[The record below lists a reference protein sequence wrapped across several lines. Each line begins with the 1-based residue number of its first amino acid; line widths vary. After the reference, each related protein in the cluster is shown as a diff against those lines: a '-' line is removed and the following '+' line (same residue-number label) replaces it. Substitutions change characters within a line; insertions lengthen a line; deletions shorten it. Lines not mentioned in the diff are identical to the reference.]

1 MRALAIVL
9 LVVSAAPVAAQSL
22 HQCIDRKG
30 HVSFTSEPCG
40 PGQKTQK
47 VVDATPERM
56 TPERAAQLEHRRHQ
70 DEANSAYLRRLAGH
84 DRPPQAAPRRTS
96 SGDSKASRCQAA
108 KTRRDETLR
117 RVGLRRTF
125 SLLSELDLAVYEA
138 CK

>member
-1 MRALAIVL
+1 MRAFAILL
-9 LVVSAAPVAAQSL
+9 LVVCAAPVAAQSL
-22 HQCIDRKG
+22 HQCIDRRG

-56 TPERAAQLEHRRHQ
+56 TPERAAQLEQRRRQ

-84 DRPPQAAPRRTS
+84 DRPARKARRRTS
-96 SGDSKASRCQAA
+96 SKDREASRCQAA
-108 KTRRDETLR
+108 RARRDETLR

-125 SLLSELDLAVYEA
+125 SLLSELDRAVYEA
-138 CK
+138 CE

>member
-1 MRALAIVL
+1 MRALAILL

-22 HQCIDRKG
+22 YQCVDRRG

-56 TPERAAQLEHRRHQ
+56 TPERAAQLEQRRRQ

-84 DRPPQAAPRRTS
+84 DRPARKAPRRTS
-96 SGDSKASRCQAA
+96 RVREASRCQAA
-108 KTRRDETLR
+108 RARRDETLR
-117 RVGLRRTF
+117 GVGLRRTF
-125 SLLSELDLAVYEA
+125 SLLSELDRAVYEA
-138 CK
+138 CE

>member
-1 MRALAIVL
+1 M
-9 LVVSAAPVAAQSL
+9 LVATATSTPVAAQSL
-22 HQCIDRKG
+22 HQCIDRQG
-30 HVSFTSEPCG
+30 HVSFTSEPCA

-56 TPERAAQLEHRRHQ
+56 TPERAAYLEQRRRQ

-84 DRPPQAAPRRTS
+84 DRPLQPMGRRAS
-96 SGDSKASRCQAA
+96 PADSKASRCQAA
-108 KTRRDETLR
+108 KARRDATLR

-125 SLLSELDLAVYEA
+125 TLLRELDEAVYQA